1 MKKRRIRRRM
11 IKALIYAGIIM
22 LAFIIF
28 YSVMRVKTKVKT
40 TEFGGPTLPV
50 MSVVMGDMNI
60 NRMYGHVNEEVES
73 TNRESLTLLSVDRE
87 IALSVTPYDN
97 TINSISYEVTS
108 LIDGSFVENGNAS
121 DLTAADGAY
130 TAKIALSTPILMN
143 QEYALKLDAAIT
155 TKSGENETIHYYTRI
170 IQETGS
176 NMDAYLKFADNFYRS
191 CLDKDQAAD
200 LSAHMETD
208 SSSNKSDSFADVTIN
223 SSIDQVTWGQLAP
236 ELYKEA
242 VPQVK
247 EINSQTCSIV
257 MTYILKATDS
267 DGNDEYYNV
276 RDFYRLRTNQ
286 GEVLLVDLNRDTEQ
300 VFQPSEAVYEDE
312 DINLGVGS
320 TDVNYMISDNKEYCA
335 FVSGG
340 DLWMIGSSEDVGA
353 IRVFSFRGEDLPDE
367 RTERN
372 ASQIRICDVT
382 DDGVVSFVVT
392 GYMNSGPH
400 EGATGISAYTYTES
414 SNLLE
419 EQLFINTDQN
429 WEMLNKNLSLLTY
442 FNEDHIL
449 YTYTGTQLLR
459 TELSSGKS
467 EVIKDG
473 VNPQCIA
480 ASADQRYVAWM
491 DEMSPTQSST
501 IVTLNTDTGEMSTI
515 TAPEGEKLRLIGY
528 FNRDIVYGCARDE
541 DIVTDAAGNTTFGMY
556 VIHIVDPN
564 GKEAKTYEKTDTYVT
579 GTSWSAN
586 NLSLTLGKKQDGSF
600 VADGEDH
607 IIDNEQDSASTVIT
621 TKSDSRRGQ
630 QVLLGFS
637 ASKKIGS
644 KERTSDLRDK
654 TDRMNVRLTVPES
667 SGERYYIYAGGTLT
681 DIETDTNAALRSA
694 DASGGVVLDNEQR
707 YVYERGNWMNDIT
720 IDVSTLPQ
728 ELLDPKLDVSAIQ
741 TAVGDDYTIL
751 NYSGCS
757 TTSIRYQI
765 SRGYPV
771 VAKFSDTKTVLIVG
785 YDIFDNL
792 WYYDPETKQVTAI
805 GKNDSATQFD
815 SQGDIFLSY
824 YKKNG

>member
-1 MKKRRIRRRM
+1 MKKRRIIRKMVRV
-11 IKALIYAGIIM
+11 LIYAGIIM

-50 MSVVMGDMNI
+50 MSVVMGDVQI

-87 IALSVTPYDN
+87 VNLSVKAYEN
-97 TINSISYEVTS
+97 TVNSISYEVTS

-121 DLTAADGAY
+121 DLTAADGTY

-155 TKSGENETIHYYTRI
+155 TKSGESETIHYYTRI

-176 NMDAYLKFADNFYRS
+176 NMDAYLQFANNFYRS
-191 CLDKDQAAD
+191 CLDKNTEAD
-200 LSAHMETD
+200 LAAHMETD
-208 SSSNKSDSFADVTIN
+208 SSSNKSDNFDDVTIN
-223 SSIDQVTWGQLAP
+223 SSIDQVTWGNLAP

-247 EINSQTCSIV
+247 EINGQTCSIV
-257 MTYILKATDS
+257 MNYILTAKDS

-276 RDFYRLRTNQ
+276 HDFYRLRTNQ

-320 TDVNYMISDNKEYCA
+320 VDVNYVISENQEYCA

-340 DLWMIGSSEDVGA
+340 DLWVIGSNEKVGA

-372 ASQIRICDVT
+372 ASQIRICSVT

-400 EGATGISAYTYTES
+400 EGLTGISAYTYTAS
-414 SNLLE
+414 TNLLE
-419 EQLFINTDQN
+419 EELFINTDQN
-429 WEMLNKNLSLLTY
+429 WEMLNKNLGLLTY
-442 FNEDHIL
+442 FNDDHIL

-467 EVIKDG
+467 EVIKDA

-480 ASADQRYVAWM
+480 ASPDQRYVAWM

-501 IVTLNTDTGEMSTI
+501 IVSLNTDTGEMTTI
-515 TAPEGEKLRLIGY
+515 TAPEGEKLRLIGF
-528 FNRDIVYGCARDE
+528 FNRDLVYGCARDE

-564 GKEAKTYEKTDTYVT
+564 GKEAKTYQKTDTYVT
-579 GTSWSAN
+579 GTSWSSN
-586 NLSLTLGKKQDGSF
+586 NLALTLGKKQDGVF
-600 VADGEDH
+600 ADAGEDH
-607 IIDNEQDSASTVIT
+607 IIDNEQDSASSVIT

-630 QVLLGFS
+630 QVLLGFK

-644 KERTSDLRDK
+644 KERTSELRDK
-654 TDRMNVRLTVPES
+654 TDRLNVRLTVPES
-667 SGERYYIYAGGTLT
+667 SGERYYIYAGGTLA
-681 DIETDTNAALRSA
+681 DIETDTNAALQSA
-694 DASGGVVLDNEQR
+694 DESGGVVLDGEQR

-720 IDVSTLPQ
+720 LDVNTLPQ
-728 ELLDPKLDVSAIQ
+728 ALLDPKLDAAAIQ
-741 TAVGDDYTIL
+741 EAVGDDCTVL

-771 VAKFSDTKTVLIVG
+771 VAKFSETKNVLIVG

-792 WYYDPETKQVTAI
+792 WYYDPETKKVTAI
-805 GKNDSATQFD
+805 GKNDSAAQFG

>member
-1 MKKRRIRRRM
+1 MKKRRIIRKMVRV
-11 IKALIYAGIIM
+11 LIYAGIIM

-50 MSVVMGDMNI
+50 MSVVMGDVQI

-87 IALSVTPYDN
+87 VNLSVKAYEN
-97 TINSISYEVTS
+97 TVNSISYEVTS

-121 DLTAADGAY
+121 DLTAADGTY

-155 TKSGENETIHYYTRI
+155 TKSGESETIHYYTRI

-176 NMDAYLKFADNFYRS
+176 NMDAYLQFANNFYRS
-191 CLDKDQAAD
+191 CLDKNTEAD
-200 LSAHMETD
+200 LAAHMETD
-208 SSSNKSDSFADVTIN
+208 SSSNKSDNFDDVTIN
-223 SSIDQVTWGQLAP
+223 SSIDQVTWGNLAP

-247 EINSQTCSIV
+247 EINGQTCSIV
-257 MTYILKATDS
+257 MNYILTAKDS

-276 RDFYRLRTNQ
+276 HDFYRLRTNQ

-320 TDVNYMISDNKEYCA
+320 VDVNYVISENQEYCA

-340 DLWMIGSSEDVGA
+340 DLWVIGSNEKVGA

-372 ASQIRICDVT
+372 ASQIRICSVT

-400 EGATGISAYTYTES
+400 EGSTGISAYTYTAS
-414 SNLLE
+414 TNLLE
-419 EQLFINTDQN
+419 EELFINTDQN
-429 WEMLNKNLSLLTY
+429 WEMLNKNLGLLTY
-442 FNEDHIL
+442 FNDDHIL

-467 EVIKDG
+467 EVIKDA

-480 ASADQRYVAWM
+480 ASPDQRYVAWM

-501 IVTLNTDTGEMSTI
+501 IVSLNTDTGEMTTI
-515 TAPEGEKLRLIGY
+515 TAPEGEKLRLIGF
-528 FNRDIVYGCARDE
+528 FNRDLVYGCARDE

-564 GKEAKTYEKTDTYVT
+564 GKEAKTYQKTDTYVT
-579 GTSWSAN
+579 GTSWSSN
-586 NLSLTLGKKQDGSF
+586 NLALTLGKKQDGVF
-600 VADGEDH
+600 ADAGEDH
-607 IIDNEQDSASTVIT
+607 IIDNEQDSASSVIT

-630 QVLLGFS
+630 QVLLGFK

-644 KERTSDLRDK
+644 KERTSELRDK
-654 TDRMNVRLTVPES
+654 TDRLNVRLTVPES
-667 SGERYYIYAGGTLT
+667 SGERYYIYAGGTLA
-681 DIETDTNAALRSA
+681 DIETDTNAALQSA
-694 DASGGVVLDNEQR
+694 DESGGVVLDGEQR

-720 IDVSTLPQ
+720 LDVNTLPQ
-728 ELLDPKLDVSAIQ
+728 ALLDPKLDAAAIQ
-741 TAVGDDYTIL
+741 EAVGDDCTVL

-771 VAKFSDTKTVLIVG
+771 VAKFSETKNVLIVG
-785 YDIFDNL
+785 HDIFDNL
-792 WYYDPETKQVTAI
+792 WYYDPETKKVTAI
-805 GKNDSATQFD
+805 GKNDSAAQFG